1 MTKNSAVPA
10 KAGGLLPYLRK
21 EERKGGENRPFLM
34 RKTAAGVRCPVR
46 LRLMGQEGNNA
57 GFSCG
62 IPDAQGRGGILRK
75 YVGSRKGIPGIE
87 EL

>member
-1 MTKNSAVPA
+1 
-10 KAGGLLPYLRK
+10 
-21 EERKGGENRPFLM
+21 
-34 RKTAAGVRCPVR
+34 
-46 LRLMGQEGNNA
+46 MGQEGNNA

-62 IPDAQGRGGILRK
+62 IPDAQERGGILRK